1 MGENVATFLTVQ
13 YIAHNVFLFQSL
25 SPFNSLSTCLPRQDR
40 DGCVARV
47 IRQIR
52 VREEDMKI
60 RDFGVEIWMNRY
72 ETKCEWNLAETCV
85 ESLTVAELLEMAG
98 KTGTILSELL
108 PLKLTYGAI
117 EGSDRLRRL
126 IAGLYEK
133 QAVENVVVTHG
144 AIGANALV
152 HETLVEPGDRVI
164 SVLPTYQQ
172 HYSIPESYG
181 ADLQIL
187 KLSEANGFLPDLQEL
202 RRLATP
208 GTKLIVLNNPNNPTG
223 ALMDR
228 AYLEKIVEIAR
239 ISGAWILCDEV
250 YRGTDQQGDGMTAS
264 IADLYEK
271 GISTGSMS
279 KTYSLAGLRLG
290 WIVAPSELIHAVS
303 IHRDYNT
310 ISVGMLDDHFAAIA
324 LENRDKILSRSQTIT
339 RTNLAILSEWI
350 ESEPLISWVK
360 PKSGTTAL
368 LKYDLPMSSEAFCIK
383 LLERTGVMLTPG
395 SAMDVEG
402 YLRIGYANSEAIL
415 REGLKRLSQFLKEQ
429 Q

>member
-1 MGENVATFLTVQ
+1 
-13 YIAHNVFLFQSL
+13 
-25 SPFNSLSTCLPRQDR
+25 
-40 DGCVARV
+40 
-47 IRQIR
+47 
-52 VREEDMKI
+52 MKI

-72 ETKCEWNLAETCV
+72 ENHCELNLAETCV
-85 ESLTVAELLEMAG
+85 ESLTLAELLDMAG
-98 KTGTILSELL
+98 KRDDILAELL
-108 PLKLTYGAI
+108 PMKLTYGAI

-133 QAVENVVVTHG
+133 QAMENVVVTHG

-152 HETLVEPGDRVI
+152 HETLVEPGDRVV

-172 HYSIPESYG
+172 HYSIPESFG
-181 ADLQIL
+181 ADVRIL
-187 KLSEANGFLPDLQEL
+187 KLAAENGFLPDLGEL

-208 GTKLIVLNNPNNPTG
+208 GTKLICLNNPNNPTG
-223 ALMDR
+223 SLMDR
-228 AYLEKIVEIAR
+228 DFLVQVAAIAR
-239 ISGAWILCDEV
+239 GCGAWILCDEV
-250 YRGTDQQGDGMTAS
+250 YRGTDQEGDGMTAS

-290 WIVAPSELIHAVS
+290 WIAGPKALLQQVS

-324 LENRDKILSRSQTIT
+324 LENRDRILARSHEIT
-339 RTNLAILSEWI
+339 RRNLAILAEWV
-350 ESEPLISWVK
+350 EGEPLISWVK

-368 LKYDLPMSSEAFCIK
+368 LKYDLPLASEAFCRT

-395 SAMDVEG
+395 SAMDMEG
-402 YLRIGYANSEAIL
+402 HLRIGYANGEAIL
-415 REGLKRLSQFLKEQ
+415 REGLARISVFLREEQ
-429 Q
+429 AALRAA